1 MLAVLNLAA
10 CHYDFDESTIDQ
22 SGVGGVA
29 RLDDGGFAFAIY
41 PCTDD
46 RVSRLE
52 LVVQGLVDLKPV
64 LHTTVLRAQFDPPA
78 SARELLIS
86 TSPDFVPAAGTTVEV
101 LDPVALDRFNSDE
114 SYLTSWDLD
123 EYFSI
128 NAWDRAGESLQSG
141 SYLWNRFDARPGQL
155 ELTDAYVND
164 IDKVRCHGEKNP
176 AWHLPTN
183 S

>member
-1 MLAVLNLAA
+1 MLA
-10 CHYDFDESTIDQ
+10 STT
-22 SGVGGVA
+22 
-29 RLDDGGFAFAIY
+29 GGFAFAIY

-128 NAWDRAGESLQSG
+128 NAWDQDGESLQSG